1 MIPDI
6 RDDLNLFYDDSN
18 TASFV
23 VMVTPLMD
31 YFREREHAR
40 KIILV
45 CSESSVVLMKI
56 FPDGEMFEL

>member
-1 MIPDI
+1 
-6 RDDLNLFYDDSN
+6 
-18 TASFV
+18 
-23 VMVTPLMD
+23 MVTPLMD

-45 CSESSVVLMKI
+45 CSESSVVLMTV